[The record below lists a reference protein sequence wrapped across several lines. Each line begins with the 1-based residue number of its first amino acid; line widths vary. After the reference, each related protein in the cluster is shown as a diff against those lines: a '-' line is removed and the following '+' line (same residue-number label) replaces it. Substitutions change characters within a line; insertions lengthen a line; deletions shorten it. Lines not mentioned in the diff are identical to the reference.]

1 MAFARWLVSIAAATT
16 LSAGVALADD
26 RPPTPE
32 ERTRIEAELR
42 RLGYVSWDSI
52 ELDDG
57 LWEVDDARTQDGQEY
72 DLKLRPDTLE
82 VVRRERD

>member
-1 MAFARWLVSIAAATT
+1 MAFARWLVSVAAAAT
-16 LSAGVALADD
+16 LSTGVALADD
-26 RPPTPE
+26 RPPTVE

-42 RLGYVSWDSI
+42 RLGYVRWDSI

-57 LWEVDDARTQDGQEY
+57 LWEVDDARTQDGQEH